1 MIRPGDADDEDDDR
15 DSDSGADESQ
25 PLVETHT
32 HATVQGIVR
41 TTVTQATPSAEP
53 EESMLAVGIEAHV
66 LPGKDGPHGASA
78 PKVFEDRVE
87 GVKAR
92 ATEGSTGGGAGT

>member
-1 MIRPGDADDEDDDR
+1 
-15 DSDSGADESQ
+15 
-25 PLVETHT
+25 
-32 HATVQGIVR
+32 
-41 TTVTQATPSAEP
+41 
-53 EESMLAVGIEAHV
+53 MLAVGIEAHV